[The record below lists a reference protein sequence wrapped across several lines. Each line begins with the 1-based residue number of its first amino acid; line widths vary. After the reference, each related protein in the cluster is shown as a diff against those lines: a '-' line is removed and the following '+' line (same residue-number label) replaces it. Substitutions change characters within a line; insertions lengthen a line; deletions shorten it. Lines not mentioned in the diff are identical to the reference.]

1 MGRLAGRGSVVTGV
15 RAGRVAVVTGIGPGN
30 GSAISQTFAREGAD
44 LVLATFLNPALE
56 ETVAAVKALGR
67 RVVVVEGDVGL
78 RETWV
83 RTAEAV
89 RAEFAGVDIVV
100 NNAAAGHFS

>member
-1 MGRLAGRGSVVTGV
+1 MGRLAGK
-15 RAGRVAVVTGIGPGN
+15 VAVVTGIGPGN

-67 RVVVVEGDVGL
+67 RVVVIGPRLTPNARPCRPSAWRGQLPSGTPLPAMV
-78 RETWV
+78 
-83 RTAEAV
+83 
-89 RAEFAGVDIVV
+89 IVLPNGRV
-100 NNAAAGHFS
+100 NRIP